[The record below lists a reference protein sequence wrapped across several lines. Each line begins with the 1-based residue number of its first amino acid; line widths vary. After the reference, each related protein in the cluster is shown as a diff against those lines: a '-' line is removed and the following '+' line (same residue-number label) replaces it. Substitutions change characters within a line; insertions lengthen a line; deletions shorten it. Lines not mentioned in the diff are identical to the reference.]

1 MQCTHFVPDELE
13 RQKGLREP
21 VTLQGHTDFAAE
33 VLGLQ
38 ERQRLLHHVEGEARE
53 GLAFW
58 RGLLS
63 HLGRRRWVLGV
74 WAAEAVLV
82 VALISASADEIWNDC
97 PMEVGPLLACRHC
110 FGGVLAAWELVL
122 GVLWAFHL
130 QLSVLLVSRGFS
142 FCARRAGQPEKN
154 TGVPQA
160 ASQLFVGLSG
170 ALALTL
176 VTGCVLLAASR
187 GCLGG
192 HDFEERSPLARPP
205 RSALMQYTATATVI
219 VGPLL
224 LCAGRLSL

>member
-38 ERQRLLHHVEGEARE
+38 ERQRLLHEVEGEARE

-63 HLGRRRWVLGV
+63 HLGRKRWVLGV

-82 VALISASADEIWNDC
+82 VVLISASSNEIWNDC

-110 FGGVLAAWELVL
+110 FGGVLAAWEL
-122 GVLWAFHL
+122 AFHL

-142 FCARRAGQPEKN
+142 CCPHRAEQREKN
-154 TGVPQA
+154 
-160 ASQLFVGLSG
+160 
-170 ALALTL
+170 
-176 VTGCVLLAASR
+176 R
-187 GCLGG
+187 G
-192 HDFEERSPLARPP
+192 HDFEDRSPLARPP